1 MASHTRLE
9 SSLESKPSGLQRLEL
24 DRGRYSITVR
34 ARARDPLSPGAAVIT
49 PTITNKGRVGAIVRR
64 VGAIVRTHHSV
75 EAIEETQKQNATK
88 RRMAM

>member
-1 MASHTRLE
+1 MASHTSLE

-49 PTITNKGRVGAIVRR
+49 PTITNKGRVGAIVR
-64 VGAIVRTHHSV
+64 THHSV